1 MKKIKEVQA
10 VTTAEDLGA
19 VGEGIPQSAMPTAPF
34 DKGANE
40 GAAEGDG
47 AEILCG
53 AQDDESLVQGEGDG
67 TVKTVPYEQPIN
79 EAKVKLIVNKSM
91 VVPEVKDGRV
101 QLRAAYGGTVYSGSR
116 REFGTGVF
124 AELPVGYIGFIVPE
138 KRLKENSGLL
148 CTDIRYAWEEG
159 EISVTLHNVGIRN
172 CDIQPGQLIAEMIIV
187 PVLDAEV

>member
-1 MKKIKEVQA
+1 MSKKKDAQA
-10 VTTAEDLGA
+10 VTAAEDLGA
-19 VGEGIPQSAMPTAPF
+19 AVVDTSSTADAVPLPLEGKANDVGAVE
-34 DKGANE
+34 
-40 GAAEGDG
+40 AA
-47 AEILCG
+47 
-53 AQDDESLVQGEGDG
+53 
-67 TVKTVPYEQPIN
+67 
-79 EAKVKLIVNKSM
+79 AKVKLIVNKSM
-91 VVPEVKDGRV
+91 IVPEVKDGRV

-187 PVLDAEV
+187 PYLEAEV